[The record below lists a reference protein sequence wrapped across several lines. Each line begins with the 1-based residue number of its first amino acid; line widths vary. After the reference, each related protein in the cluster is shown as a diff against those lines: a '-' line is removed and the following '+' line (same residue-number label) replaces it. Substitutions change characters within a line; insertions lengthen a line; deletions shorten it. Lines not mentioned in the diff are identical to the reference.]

1 MLRAQGVG
9 FRLHWKDV
17 VEGWQDAPVG
27 EREGERVVP
36 HESRCGWDERV
47 DLVWGLGFRP

>member
-1 MLRAQGVG
+1 M
-9 FRLHWKDV
+9 KDV

-47 DLVWGLGFRP
+47 DLVWGLGVRP